1 MGRWRPPPEKS
12 SPYITARGAEKLKTD
27 LSALWQLRRT
37 DVVPALSA
45 AAAEGD
51 RSENAEYIY
60 RKKQLGEIDR
70 KIRYISKR
78 LDEIKVVDLVPANQ
92 EKVYFG
98 AYIDVEDEQGKVNH
112 YRIVG
117 ADETDARQGFISV
130 DSPLARALMGKEEG
144 DEITVELPGGPA
156 NICLTGICYERDK
169 PDKNIA

>member
-12 SPYITARGAEKLKTD
+12 SPYITAEGADQLKSD
-27 LSALWQLRRT
+27 LASLWHLRRT

-78 LDEIKVVDLVPANQ
+78 LEEIKVVDGIPTNQ
-92 EKVYFG
+92 KKVYFG
-98 AYIDVEDEQGKVNH
+98 AFIDIEDEQGKVKR

-117 ADETDARQGFISV
+117 ADETDAAKGFISI
-130 DSPLARALMGKEEG
+130 DSPLAKALMGKEQG
-144 DEITVELPGGPA
+144 DEVSVELPGGMA
-156 NICLTGICYERDK
+156 RFSLSGVHYGK
-169 PDKNIA
+169 

>member
-12 SPYITARGAEKLKTD
+12 SPYITAAGADKLKTD
-27 LSALWQLRRT
+27 LASLWHLRRS

-78 LDEIKVVDLVPANQ
+78 LEEIKVVDGIPSNQ

-98 AYIDVEDEQGKVNH
+98 ALIDIEDEQGEVNR

-117 ADETDARQGFISV
+117 ADETDATRGYISI
-130 DSPLARALMGKEEG
+130 DSPLARAFMGKEQG
-144 DEITVELPGGPA
+144 DEVNVELPGGMA
-156 NICLTGICYERDK
+156 LLILNRVHYGK
-169 PDKNIA
+169 

>member
-12 SPYITARGAEKLKTD
+12 SPYITPEGAQAMKVQLAE
-27 LSALWQLRRT
+27 LWSLRRN

-70 KIRYISKR
+70 KIRYFSKR
-78 LDEIKVVDLVPANQ
+78 LDVMKVVDQLPSNR

-98 AYIDVEDEQGKVNH
+98 AWVTLCDEAGDEH
-112 YRIVG
+112 EYRIVG
-117 ADETDARQGFISV
+117 ADETSAGNGYISI
-130 DSPLARALMGKEEG
+130 DSPMARALIGKALGE
-144 DEITVELPGGPA
+144 VVKVQLPGGSSTLEVVEVRYQP
-156 NICLTGICYERDK
+156 
-169 PDKNIA
+169 

>member
-12 SPYITARGAEKLKTD
+12 SPYSTPEGALAMKTQ
-27 LSALWQLRRT
+27 LAELWSLRRN
-37 DVVPALSA
+37 DVVPALTA

-70 KIRYISKR
+70 KIRYLSKR
-78 LDEIKVVDLVPANQ
+78 LDVIKIVDQLPTNR

-98 AYIDVEDEQGKVNH
+98 AWIELLDEQGIAKS

-117 ADETDARQGFISV
+117 ADETSAPQGFISI
-130 DSPLARALMGKEEG
+130 DSPMAKALIGRQLGDTVRVQLPEG
-144 DEITVELPGGPA
+144 QVELEVISVSYPPRV
-156 NICLTGICYERDK
+156 L
-169 PDKNIA
+169 